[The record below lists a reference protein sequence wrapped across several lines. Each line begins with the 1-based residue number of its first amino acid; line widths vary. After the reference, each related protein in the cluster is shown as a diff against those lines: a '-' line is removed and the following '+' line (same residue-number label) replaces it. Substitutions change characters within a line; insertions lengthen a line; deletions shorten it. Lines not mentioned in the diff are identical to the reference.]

1 MYKNIKCIE
10 SIDTSNP
17 VMAAIGEMPYTSMG
31 LSSKPLANMNKY
43 QDISIDFLNED
54 LVEYNVEMFRKINGL

>member
-1 MYKNIKCIE
+1 
-10 SIDTSNP
+10 
-17 VMAAIGEMPYTSMG
+17 MAAIGEMPYINMG

-43 QDISIDFLNED
+43 QDISLEFVNED